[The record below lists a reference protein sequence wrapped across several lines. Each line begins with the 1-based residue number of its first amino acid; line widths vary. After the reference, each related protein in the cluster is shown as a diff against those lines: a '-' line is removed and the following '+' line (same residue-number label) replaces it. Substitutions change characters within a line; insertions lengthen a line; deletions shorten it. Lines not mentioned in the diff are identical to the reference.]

1 MKMRLNHFRVLNK
14 NKLSVLGR
22 KIRDKER
29 GMMNKLTTELKSME
43 KSDLQS
49 SKFNGIKERV
59 LSDESLSLDT
69 PDDDRSFF

>member
-1 MKMRLNHFRVLNK
+1 MKMRLNHLRVLNK
-14 NKLSVLGR
+14 NKLSVLDR

-69 PDDDRSFF
+69 PDDDRSLF